1 MLLIPDGVTVVTM
14 NDMAEVVVVGAG
26 VIGLSIAHELA
37 VEGHRVQILAEK
49 DAASSVSSVAA
60 AIWFP
65 HDINASAQ
73 VLDSAQ
79 STYLRLQQLA
89 GCPETGVRMRQGT
102 VLIRD
107 TNTDTSWTRAV
118 PQHEWLTAAQ
128 MPDDLFVD
136 SGVSGV
142 RCTVPIV
149 LIDVYLRWL
158 HAAVLDLG
166 VRVRTAA
173 VRNPYEVLDQENRD
187 ALVVAAG
194 IRSAA
199 LLGDDD
205 ESHPIRGQIVRLA
218 NPGLTEWVTDDYNPE
233 GLTYVVPR
241 EHDVVCGG
249 TGDRG
254 AWDETVD
261 PEVEQAILRRT
272 RALVPALARQPVLSR
287 AVGLRPARTSV
298 RLEAVAGYDK
308 PVFAC
313 YGHGGAGFT
322 VSWGDAAR
330 VAKLIGPA

>member
-1 MLLIPDGVTVVTM
+1 MGGVGDVT
-14 NDMAEVVVVGAG
+14 VVGAG

-37 VEGHRVQILAEK
+37 VAGHRVQMLAAR
-49 DAASSVSSVAA
+49 DATSSVSAVAA

-65 HDINASAQ
+65 HDVNSSAQ

-79 STYLRLQQLA
+79 VTYRRLQHLA
-89 GCPETGVRMRQGT
+89 SRPGTGVRMRQGT
-102 VLIRD
+102 VLMRHAD
-107 TNTDTSWTRAV
+107 TDTTWTRAV
-118 PQHEWLTAAQ
+118 PQHEWL
-128 MPDDLFVD
+128 D
-136 SGVSGV
+136 SSEIPAGIVASAGASGV
-142 RCTVPIV
+142 RCTVPV
-149 LIDVYLRWL
+149 AVTDVYLRWL
-158 HAAVLDLG
+158 QAAVLALG
-166 VRVRTAA
+166 VKTSTAEVRDL
-173 VRNPYEVLDQENRD
+173 REVLDQENPD

-205 ESHPIRGQIVRLA
+205 ETYPIRGQVVRLA
-218 NPGLTEWVTDDYNPE
+218 NPGLTEWVTDDDNPE

-254 AWDETVD
+254 SWDEQVD
-261 PEVEQAILRRT
+261 PLVEQAILRRAL
-272 RALVPALARQPVLSR
+272 ALVPALADQPVLSR

-298 RLEAVAGYDK
+298 RVEAVAGYNK

-322 VSWGDAAR
+322 LSWGDAAR
-330 VAKLIGPA
+330 IAGLIGPA

>member
-1 MLLIPDGVTVVTM
+1 MGGVGDVTI
-14 NDMAEVVVVGAG
+14 VGAG

-37 VEGHRVQILAEK
+37 VAGHRVQMLAAR
-49 DAASSVSSVAA
+49 DAASSVSAVAA

-65 HDINASAQ
+65 HDVNHSAQ

-79 STYLRLQQLA
+79 VTYQRLQRLA
-89 GCPETGVRMRQGT
+89 SQPGTGVHMRQGT
-102 VLIRD
+102 VLMRHAD
-107 TNTDTSWTRAV
+107 TDTSWTRAV
-118 PQHEWLTAAQ
+118 PQHEWLESSELPA
-128 MPDDLFVD
+128 
-136 SGVSGV
+136 GVVASPGAGASGV
-142 RCTVPIV
+142 RCTVPV
-149 LIDVYLRWL
+149 AVTDVYLRWL
-158 HAAVLDLG
+158 QAAVLALG
-166 VRVRTAA
+166 VSIRTAE
-173 VRNPYEVLDQENRD
+173 VKDLREVLDQENPD

-205 ESHPIRGQIVRLA
+205 ETYPIRGQVVRLA
-218 NPGLTEWVTDDYNPE
+218 NPGLTEWVTDDDNPE

-254 AWDETVD
+254 SWDEQVD

-272 RALVPALARQPVLSR
+272 LALVPALAGQPVLSR
-287 AVGLRPARTSV
+287 AVGLRPARTNV
-298 RLEAVAGYDK
+298 RVEAVAGYDK

-322 VSWGDAAR
+322 LSWGDAAR
-330 VAKLIGPA
+330 MAELIGRDDSTR